1 MNRYLIYLLLLFTIF
16 NVSAQTPILASIE
29 TNYSPP
35 TPVEKRKIKKKK
47 RQKKQFK
54 KPDRTKSNRRYYTKR
69 ALAISF
75 IISAGIGLTLLVG
88 CLIQPVSSIILIVV
102 LLLIIASIL
111 FIAYICYEAPK
122 KEDTGV
128 LKTEQ
133 DSRAEVAYLEEKD
146 ILDYLA
152 LNKELTMF
160 NVRKNTLLRSRRYKS
175 LKELREIKKDIKALD
190 VKIKRVEIQLNE
202 LRRQNKINKVLKS
215 RT

>member
-1 MNRYLIYLLLLFTIF
+1 MKRYLISLLLLFTIS
-16 NVSAQTPILASIE
+16 NVSAQTAILASIE
-29 TNYSPP
+29 TNYPP
-35 TPVEKRKIKKKK
+35 PVEKRKVKKKK
-47 RQKKQFK
+47 RQKKRFK
-54 KPDRTKSNRRYYTKR
+54 KPDRIKDNRRYYTKK

-88 CLIQPVSSIILIVV
+88 CLIQPVSFIILIVV

-122 KEDTGV
+122 KEDTDV
-128 LKTEQ
+128 LKSEQ
-133 DSRAEVAYLEEKD
+133 DSRAAVAYLEEKD
-146 ILDYLA
+146 ILTYLA

-190 VKIKRVEIQLNE
+190 IKIKRINIQLNE
-202 LRRQNKINKVLKS
+202 LHRQNKINKVLKS